1 MSEIYNTNPPDH
13 SKLYLKAKRKEY
25 TCVYSKKIYKYG
37 VVSNGL

>member
-25 TCVYSKKIYKYG
+25 TCVYSKKFINT
-37 VVSNGL
+37 VRRNPI